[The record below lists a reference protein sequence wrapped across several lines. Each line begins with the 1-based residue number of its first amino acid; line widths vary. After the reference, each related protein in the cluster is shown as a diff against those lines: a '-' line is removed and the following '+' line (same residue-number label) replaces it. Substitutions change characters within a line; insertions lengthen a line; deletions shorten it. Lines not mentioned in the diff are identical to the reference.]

1 MILKLKTSPRPLTG
15 THREAVELHLEHRS
29 WAGNRNVPQLSHFWT
44 IRGPARAPSKNSR
57 MSEVIGGIGLLI
69 SGIAVGLIYKL
80 DGLGLKTIETALY
93 HGTGS
98 DSAARG

>member
-1 MILKLKTSPRPLTG
+1 
-15 THREAVELHLEHRS
+15 
-29 WAGNRNVPQLSHFWT
+29 
-44 IRGPARAPSKNSR
+44 
-57 MSEVIGGIGLLI
+57 MSEVIAGIGLLI

-93 HGTGS
+93 HGTGR